1 MAPVLIIFGG
11 LPRAGK
17 TSIAKELAC
26 HLGGVYLRI
35 DPVEQ
40 AIRGSGVAD
49 KSLYDMGYRVSYS
62 VAEDNLRLGRTV
74 IADSVNPLQLTRDAW
89 IDVADRAG
97 ADAVEVEIT
106 CSDLKQ
112 HRQRVET
119 RVVDI
124 EGLRPP
130 TWQEVVARQYQPW
143 NREHIVIDTAGRSVA
158 ESVKELREALA
169 KRLIAVSAIFLSSNI
184 LTSLVPGLPGLLT
197 LPKGRAG
204 SGGCL
209 RSWRFLWRTSGCRQG

>member
-11 LPRAGK
+11 LSGTGK

-26 HLGGVYLRI
+26 HLGAVYLRI
-35 DPVEQ
+35 DSVEQ

-49 KSLYDMGYRVSYS
+49 ETLYDMGYRVSYS

-74 IADSVNPLQLTRDAW
+74 IADSVNPLQLTRDVW
-89 IDVADRAG
+89 IEVAERTG
-97 ADAVEVEIT
+97 ANAVEVEIT

-130 TWQEVVARQYQPW
+130 TWQEVVERQYQPW

-169 KRLIAVSAIFLSSNI
+169 K
-184 LTSLVPGLPGLLT
+184 
-197 LPKGRAG
+197 
-204 SGGCL
+204 
-209 RSWRFLWRTSGCRQG
+209 